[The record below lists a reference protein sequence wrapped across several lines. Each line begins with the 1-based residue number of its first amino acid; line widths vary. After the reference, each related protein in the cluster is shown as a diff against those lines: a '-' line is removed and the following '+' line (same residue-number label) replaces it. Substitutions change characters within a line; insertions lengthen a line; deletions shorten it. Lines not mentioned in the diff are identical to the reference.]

1 MRFFKNGGH
10 LVSAYENYNKELVY
24 DHNKE
29 IDLRITRLQLN
40 NQKKY
45 ISQDVAGDVSN
56 LTET

>member
-29 IDLRITRLQLN
+29 IDLRITRL
-40 NQKKY
+40 
-45 ISQDVAGDVSN
+45 
-56 LTET
+56 